1 METRRLVIE
10 VAQNGFLVYINQDL
24 SAGTV
29 RPIPYVFESM
39 QTLQKFV
46 EENFEKTQEI
56 DVSKYYNTN
65 STR

>member
-10 VAQNGFLVYINQDL
+10 VAQNGFLVYVNQDL

-46 EENFEKTQEI
+46 EENFEKPQKVDT
-56 DVSKYYNTN
+56 SNFYTTN